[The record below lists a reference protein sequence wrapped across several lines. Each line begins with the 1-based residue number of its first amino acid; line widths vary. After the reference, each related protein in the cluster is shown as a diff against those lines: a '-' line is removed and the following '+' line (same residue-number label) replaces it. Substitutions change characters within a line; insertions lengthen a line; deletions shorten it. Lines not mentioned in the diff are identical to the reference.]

1 MGSRT
6 PVTTTHADRTGV
18 PPVPG
23 RATLA
28 NPGTRRTCKLTP
40 EAQQESPAFDRA
52 SWIPLPDAA
61 KRREEESI
69 KFTSR
74 FYMKTEYGAQ
84 APTFTALPNWLRGK
98 TTPLEGWLLWTLQS
112 HYPNI
117 FPSLSLL
124 AKEACMS
131 RRAVCNVLADME
143 RKGWVVRERSVSDAG
158 RKVSTR
164 YSLTIWD
171 GRWGVVTSA
180 GGALVHEVHQASSA
194 SGALGLVHEVHGA
207 SASGALKEDQ
217 EKKNKKKKEEEPPLP
232 PVPVETTDARIEPGL
247 RHDQDGFLVNPCSAP
262 LVATQPQPQQ
272 SVPPW
277 GPAQPKPAPE
287 PEPAQPAAKA
297 PRTAKPKTARFEP
310 TADDIPAV
318 LLPVQTEILI
328 FWTESSGKKTAIAW
342 NRLIGQLR
350 KIQDDSQGGTEILR
364 DQLEEGAARGW
375 EGITHANWERFGK
388 RAATTP
394 MVGSGFRGR
403 HNPDEQ
409 AAAAVAFIRERDR
422 RRAMEQEGSLALL
435 AEVV

>member
-1 MGSRT
+1 
-6 PVTTTHADRTGV
+6 
-18 PPVPG
+18 
-23 RATLA
+23 
-28 NPGTRRTCKLTP
+28 
-40 EAQQESPAFDRA
+40 
-52 SWIPLPDAA
+52 
-61 KRREEESI
+61 
-69 KFTSR
+69 
-74 FYMKTEYGAQ
+74 
-84 APTFTALPNWLRGK
+84 
-98 TTPLEGWLLWTLQS
+98 
-112 HYPNI
+112 
-117 FPSLSLL
+117 
-124 AKEACMS
+124 MS

-180 GGALVHEVHQASSA
+180 GDALVQEVHQASSA
-194 SGALGLVHEVHGA
+194 SGALGIVHEVHGA

-232 PVPVETTDARIEPGL
+232 PVPVGRTDARIETGL

-262 LVATQPQPQQ
+262 PVATQPQPQQ
-272 SVPPW
+272 PVPPW
-277 GPAQPKPAPE
+277 GPVQPEPTPAPE
-287 PEPAQPAAKA
+287 PARPAAKA
-297 PRTAKPKTARFEP
+297 PRTAKAKAARFAP
-310 TADDIPAV
+310 TADDIPAA

-328 FWTESSGKKTAIAW
+328 FWTESSGKKSQIAW
-342 NRLIGQLR
+342 NRLMGQLQ

-388 RAATTP
+388 KATTTP
-394 MVGSGFRGR
+394 VVGSGFRGR

-422 RRAMEQEGSLALL
+422 RRAMEQEGSLAML